1 MQCMP
6 WIELTVSDRLTADEI
21 IRPHHNHNSNS
32 RIGTPSTPPLIT
44 KMSSNT
50 DNTDTKTNPTTTDL
64 YNQGLQT
71 RRSVL
76 GDAHVDHALS
86 TNNTPFTRP
95 LQDLITSH
103 AWGAV
108 WNRPGLDRKQR
119 SLLNLGMLIALNRMP
134 EFGIH
139 VRGAVRNG
147 VSELEIREAVV
158 QTSVYCGAP
167 AAMEGMRVAERVL
180 GEMVERGEY
189 VRTEL

>member
-1 MQCMP
+1 MP
-6 WIELTVSDRLTADEI
+6 WIELTVSDRLTADGI

-44 KMSSNT
+44 KMSSTT
-50 DNTDTKTNPTTTDL
+50 DNTDTKTNPTTPAL

-76 GDAHVDHALS
+76 GDPHVDHALS

-134 EFGIH
+134 EFGMH

>member
-1 MQCMP
+1 
-6 WIELTVSDRLTADEI
+6 
-21 IRPHHNHNSNS
+21 
-32 RIGTPSTPPLIT
+32 
-44 KMSSNT
+44 MSSNT
-50 DNTDTKTNPTTTDL
+50 DNTSKNNQDPTTTDL
-64 YNQGLQT
+64 YTQGLET

-95 LQDLITSH
+95 LQELITSH

-134 EFGIH
+134 EFGMH

>member
-1 MQCMP
+1 
-6 WIELTVSDRLTADEI
+6 
-21 IRPHHNHNSNS
+21 
-32 RIGTPSTPPLIT
+32 
-44 KMSSNT
+44 MSSNT
-50 DNTDTKTNPTTTDL
+50 DNTSKNNQDPTTTDL
-64 YNQGLQT
+64 YTQGLET

-95 LQDLITSH
+95 LQELITSH

-134 EFGIH
+134 ELGMH

-147 VSELEIREAVV
+147 LSELEIREAVV
-158 QTSVYCGAP
+158 QTSVYCGAT

-189 VRTEL
+189 VRSTEL